1 MRDGRRQVSWQ
12 NLAVCG
18 MSHSGDV
25 YGQAFSG
32 GDQARETI
40 TLDAR
45 RLLYGYPDVT
55 VSWDE
60 DPTYPL
66 RQWFADLSEAEQAA
80 AEQLGWDAASWDEGG
95 RALGAALAAA
105 KAGKL
110 AETPSGNLVVPPDLV
125 AAANSN
131 TECIRFIKEH
141 VGTEALRAA
150 DSSGWMRAYLGD
162 RPSADE
168 SAKIVAAFRATH
180 AAACAPDRHAR
191 H

>member
-1 MRDGRRQVSWQ
+1 MADTPDEVQPSEHAPADWQ
-12 NLAVCG
+12 EQIEGALEQCSELCDDKA
-18 MSHSGDV
+18 
-25 YGQAFSG
+25 
-32 GDQARETI
+32 
-40 TLDAR
+40 L
-45 RLLYGYPDVT
+45 RLLALP
-55 VSWDE
+55 S
-60 DPTYPL
+60 
-66 RQWFADLSEAEQAA
+66 ADLSAEWYGNTAVHFIPDPRPTAGEALAI
-80 AEQLGWDAASWDEGG
+80 ASAYYG
-95 RALGAALAAA
+95 RARVLRWLAKQGGVNLLAARDA
-105 KAGKL
+105 SSEAR
-110 AETPSGNLVVPPDLV
+110 PDLV